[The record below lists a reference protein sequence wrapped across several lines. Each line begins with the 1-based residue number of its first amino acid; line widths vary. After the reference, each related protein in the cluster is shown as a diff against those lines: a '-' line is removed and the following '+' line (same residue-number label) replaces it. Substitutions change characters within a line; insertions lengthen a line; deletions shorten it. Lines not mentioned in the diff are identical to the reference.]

1 MCHSAA
7 IAASSRSLFP
17 NEEDFCRRARQDR
30 QCGQASLIEA
40 FSVFAQQ
47 KRRKRTNP
55 NTMTPTAIELCDTNE
70 MYNNHNTTTT
80 KEAMIGMTVP
90 FPLAAFVSVF
100 GGPGIHGYGTH
111 DITQSHHKV
120 HSTTTTTAATPTTT
134 ATTTATPHTKGMDDN
149 DANDADNGTVVAP
162 RPTFQSRIVI
172 TSLDGVLQ
180 LGAPKYT
187 VKNTLVMTI
196 LGGRTPQHLYLVYH
210 RSQQRIEQMAIEYV
224 VDDPHQHKISTL
236 WNNLRDANKTKTK
249 QRCTLAIQNSKEDGK
264 HAAARDGTHDED
276 NEQHN
281 NIRTTRNATS
291 SIPVSWTCAGCT
303 FEHTGERTQYY
314 LACAVCGT
322 ERAVASAA
330 MTSSSA
336 VASSSSLTS
345 HRPPRI
351 CRRRCEGITTEKLWA
366 PNSSSV
372 VSDGSYFYQQYCS

>member
-111 DITQSHHKV
+111 DIT
-120 HSTTTTTAATPTTT
+120 
-134 ATTTATPHTKGMDDN
+134 TKRQDDN
-149 DANDADNGTVVAP
+149 FADEDADDEAEVSP
-162 RPTFQSRIVI
+162 RSMLLSRIVI

-236 WNNLRDANKTKTK
+236 WNNLRDANKTTTK

-276 NEQHN
+276 NDQHN
-281 NIRTTRNATS
+281 NTRTTSTATS
-291 SIPVSWTCAGCT
+291 NSPLSWTCTSCT
-303 FEHTGERTQYY
+303 FEHTCERTQIY
-314 LACAVCGT
+314 LACAVCST
-322 ERAVASAA
+322 ERAVASSA
-330 MTSSSA
+330 SSSA

-351 CRRRCEGITTEKLWA
+351 CRRRCEGITTEKLWV
-366 PNSSSV
+366 PNITSV
-372 VSDGSYFYQQYCS
+372 VSDGSYYYQQYCS